1 MIYIFLEVS
10 NREIRILDIIL
21 NRNEKFNNLIK
32 LNLYIQKIHYSII
45 CLFEVLICYDL
56 NAALFYRFRSLE

>member
-1 MIYIFLEVS
+1 MIYIFLEVC
-10 NREIRILDIIL
+10 NRKIKILDIIL

-45 CLFEVLICYDL
+45 CLFEVLMCYDL
-56 NAALFYRFRSLE
+56 NAVLFYRFRSLE